1 MYDQPTASELIDAV
15 QSHLEQSV
23 IPAVRQN
30 RKLYFQ
36 TLVAINVLKI
46 VNREL
51 DLREVHLAQF
61 WASLNVV
68 QNSDEPLP
76 ASTHEAHERIEARN
90 KALCQA
96 IRAGQYSGEQWNLLF
111 EHIESVTIKQLEVAN
126 PKFLQVLHTEQ
137 QE

>member
-1 MYDQPTASELIDAV
+1 MYDQPNAQELIEAV
-15 QSHLEQSV
+15 QAHLEQSV

-51 DLREVHLAQF
+51 DLSEKHLAQS

-76 ASTHEAHERIEARN
+76 ESSHEAHERIKARN

-96 IRAGQYSGEQWNLLF
+96 IRQGQYSGEQWKLLF

-126 PKFLQVLHTEQ
+126 PKFLQVLQAEHQ
-137 QE
+137 K

>member
-1 MYDQPTASELIDAV
+1 MYDQPNAQELIDAV
-15 QSHLEQSV
+15 QSHLAQSV

-51 DLREVHLAQF
+51 SLSEQHLAQI

-68 QNSDEPLP
+68 QNSDEMLP
-76 ASTHEAHERIEARN
+76 SSAQEAHERIEQRN
-90 KALCQA
+90 KTLCQA
-96 IRAGQYSGEQWNLLF
+96 IRSGQYSGDQWDLLF
-111 EHIESVTIKQLEVAN
+111 AHIESVTIKQLEVAN
-126 PKFLQVLHTEQ
+126 PKFLEILHAEN